1 MRTTSWRRYPAALL
15 VAVLLAACS
24 GSDPDTSRDDAAS
37 DGTAEEQVQ
46 ADTSDTST
54 SDEPSDAPTS
64 DEPADADIA
73 DDSAARAAADEDEDD
88 AADDSAADAATA
100 DEDEA
105 EMEDDADAD
114 ADLPEP
120 EPAQIGDPVDLGDFN
135 DYDPAAGIDSAL
147 LPVDPEVLIGELSNG
162 LAYYLR
168 SNDSPG
174 EAVSMYLAVNAG
186 GVLDPEGE
194 EGTAHFLEHMLFNG
208 TERFSK
214 NDLGQALRDLG
225 IDFGPDL
232 NAFTSPDETVYLL
245 DFLLDDPEALDTAF
259 TVLAE
264 WASAATILPE
274 EVEKERGI
282 VLDEYR
288 LRDESASGRMAN
300 FLDAIYYRGTVY
312 EGMLIGGSEESNK
325 TVSAA
330 DLREFYDTWYRPE
343 NMAVVVVG
351 DLPLTQMEELV
362 VEHFDGL
369 APRTPSAP
377 EQPDRSAFTVQFVT
391 EPVADVVTHPDH
403 GPTYISLDW
412 QLPAW
417 PAGTVGGERLLL
429 MEDVIAQML
438 DIRLDAA
445 HRAGLM
451 AQADEPKLFAFD
463 AARGLRLYGTNFQ
476 GTDLVQA
483 TTDYLSVVEGAAHFG
498 FTSDE
503 LGQAVDALRASL
515 RFQLDAS
522 ETRPDDEYA
531 FDYVWHFLS
540 GADISSTTD
549 RVERLDAL
557 LDTYTTEELTAH
569 LRWVLDKAPPLV
581 VAIGPDPSAV
591 PTAADLLA
599 AVEAATPLAPP
610 DAEAEVETL
619 MERPDPVAPSRESEV
634 ELLPDAYE
642 WEFPNG
648 ARVVFAPSDTAAGE
662 VEVVAEGLG
671 GWSTLSVGD
680 SALVR
685 HATAAVAASGVA
697 DASATQL
704 DQYLSDTTAGV
715 QPFIT
720 EFSEG
725 FAAASGAGDLETLF
739 VLMHLYV
746 TEPRVTEVAVR
757 EQVQAMTTRLANAQT
772 IPQWI
777 SELALLDAVYGG
789 SPWFQFIAT
798 QEQIDA
804 ATPESML
811 ALYEARLG
819 DVDDLIVAV
828 VGDIERAVVADLAAR
843 YIGTLP
849 SGAPDTFEDR
859 RPGLWSGVERITVP
873 VDADAG
879 AAGFDLVFAAAAP
892 VTAESLVVADVAA
905 AVIND
910 LLTVR
915 VREALGDAYVA
926 DATVSADRAVGVW
939 EGRIFSTGASENLE
953 AGHEQVIAILAELIA
968 DGPADRDLAQAVAV
982 VSDDYALESNPQ
994 LVNLLLSRH
1003 HVDDAEV
1010 ATPARRKAALDGVA
1024 ADDVQQFIAMLFN
1037 LDNRIEAFR
1046 SAE

>member
-1 MRTTSWRRYPAALL
+1 MRSIAWRRCSAALL
-15 VAVLLAACS
+15 VVVLLAACS
-24 GSDPDTSRDDAAS
+24 GDGPDGAVSDS
-37 DGTAEEQVQ
+37 TAEEEVQ
-46 ADTSDTST
+46 ADTPDT
-54 SDEPSDAPTS
+54 ATS
-64 DEPADADIA
+64 DEPAEEPA
-73 DDSAARAAADEDEDD
+73 EPD
-88 AADDSAADAATA
+88 AADDSEAEAVAPQ

-105 EMEDDADAD
+105 DDAESEDEADAD
-114 ADLPEP
+114 AETPEP
-120 EPAQIGDPVDLGDFN
+120 EPALIGDPVDLGAFN
-135 DYDPAAGIDSAL
+135 DYDPAAGLDSAL
-147 LPVDPEVLIGELSNG
+147 LPVDPDVLIGELSNG

-174 EAVSMYLAVNAG
+174 GAVSMYLAVNAG

-208 TERFSK
+208 TERFSR
-214 NDLGQALRDLG
+214 NDLGQVLRDLG

-264 WASAATILPE
+264 WASAATLLPD
-274 EVEKERGI
+274 EVERERGI
-282 VLDEYR
+282 VQDEYR

-312 EGMLIGGSEESNK
+312 EGMLIGGSEESNA
-325 TVSAA
+325 TVTAA
-330 DLREFYDTWYRPE
+330 DLREFYDTWYRPD

-351 DLPLTQMEELV
+351 DLPVTQMEELV

-391 EPVADVVTHPDH
+391 APVTDVVTHPDH
-403 GPTYISLDW
+403 GPIYISLDW

-451 AQADEPKLFAFD
+451 AQADEPKLFAFE

-476 GTDLVQA
+476 GADLVQA
-483 TTDYLSVVEGAAHFG
+483 TTDYLSVVAGAAHFG

-503 LGQAVDALRASL
+503 LGQAVDGLRASL
-515 RFQLDAS
+515 RFQLEGS
-522 ETRPDDEYA
+522 ETRQDDEYA

-540 GADISSTTD
+540 GADISSATD

-581 VAIGPDPSAV
+581 VSIGPDPAAV
-591 PTAADLLA
+591 PTATDLLA

-610 DAEAEVETL
+610 EAEAEVETL
-619 MERPDPVAPSRESEV
+619 MERPDPVAPSREAAV
-634 ELLPDAYE
+634 DLLPDAYE

-648 ARVVFAPSDTAAGE
+648 ARVVFAPSDIAAGE
-662 VEVVAEGLG
+662 VEVVAQGLG

-704 DQYLSDTTAGV
+704 DKYLSDTTVAV
-715 QPFIT
+715 QPFIA

-725 FAAASGAGDLETLF
+725 FTAASGASDLEALF

-746 TEPRVTEVAVR
+746 TEPRVTEVAVG
-757 EQVQAMTTRLANAQT
+757 EQVQAMTTRLANSET
-772 IPQWI
+772 FPYWI

-804 ATPESML
+804 TTPESLL

-819 DVDDLIVAV
+819 DVDDLLVAV

-849 SGAPDTFEDR
+849 SGAPDTFENR
-859 RPGLWSGVERITVP
+859 RPGFSTGIERITVP

-879 AAGFDLVFAAAAP
+879 AAGFDLVFNAAAP

-926 DATVSADRAVGVW
+926 DATVSADDAIGAW
-939 EGRIFSTGASENLE
+939 EGRIYSTGASENLE
-953 AGHEQVIAILAELIA
+953 AGHEQVIAILSELIA

-982 VSDDYALESNPQ
+982 VSDDYALESNSQ
-994 LVNLLLSRH
+994 LVSLLLSRH
-1003 HVDDAEV
+1003 HADDAAV
-1010 ATPARRKAALDGVA
+1010 VTPDRRRAALEGVT
-1024 ADDVQQFIAMLFN
+1024 ADDVQQFIALLFN

-1046 SAE
+1046 TAE